1 MTVSVPSDGRDL
13 ISDLYYR
20 SLGQAARQAAFLIE
34 ASGQTKRCVSKWSRC
49 SNSSRHSARLL
60 ERSAV
65 AVADSATSMPD
76 GGRVEETAHGEPG
89 MPVEFRTARKVPPV
103 ALHITHSLGIEI

>member
-1 MTVSVPSDGRDL
+1 VPSERRDL

-20 SLGQAARQAAFLIE
+20 SLGRAPHEQAAFLIE
-34 ASGQTKRCVSKWSRC
+34 ASGQTKRCVRKWSRC

-65 AVADSATSMPD
+65 AVADSATSMLDRRP
-76 GGRVEETAHGEPG
+76 
-89 MPVEFRTARKVPPV
+89 
-103 ALHITHSLGIEI
+103 